1 MTPLYSIIVPVYNRP
16 QEVVELLASLAQQT
30 FKDFDV
36 VLVEDGSSQD
46 SEQVVKDYSDTLNIN
61 YFFKQNT
68 GPGDSRNFGMIQ
80 AQGSFFIFFDSD
92 CIIPQNYLEELHTA
106 LQSRELDAFGGPD
119 QAHVSF
125 TKTQK
130 AINYAMTSMLTTGG
144 IRGRKRQLDN
154 FQPRSFNMGI
164 RREVFDKVGGFSNL
178 HPGEDPDWS
187 YRIQDAGFKTGLI
200 PEAFVYHKRR
210 IDFNKFW
217 TQVYKFGLA
226 RTILMRSHPRSR
238 KLVYGLPALGLIL
251 GLLLFLAGFYRIY
264 WWWPLAVGL
273 VLIFVDALLS
283 TKSLAVALKGVFAT
297 AVQVVGYG
305 WGYLKG
311 IWHLHILNQ
320 DPQNAFPEMYFQT

>member
-1 MTPLYSIIVPVYNRP
+1 LTPLYSIIVPVYNRP
-16 QEVVELLASLAQQT
+16 QEVEELLGSLAQQT
-30 FKDFDV
+30 FKDFEV
-36 VLVEDGSSQD
+36 VLIEDGSTQD
-46 SEQVVKDYSDTLNIN
+46 SEQVVKDYSERLNIN

-80 AQGSFFIFFDSD
+80 AQGNFFIFFDSD
-92 CIIPQNYLEELHTA
+92 CIVPEHYLEELHTA
-106 LQSRELDAFGGPD
+106 LQSRGLDAFGGPD
-119 QAHVSF
+119 QAHASF
-125 TKTQK
+125 SRTQK

-164 RREVFDKVGGFSNL
+164 RRAVFDKVGGFSNL

-210 IDFNKFW
+210 IDFKKFW

-238 KLVYGLPALGLIL
+238 KLVYALPALGLIL
-251 GLLLFLAGFYRIY
+251 SLILFIAGFYRMY
-264 WWWPLAVGL
+264 MWWPLVLGL
-273 VLIFVDALLS
+273 MLILFDALYS
-283 TKSLAVALKGVFAT
+283 TKSLPIALIGVFAT
-297 AVQVVGYG
+297 AVQMAGYG
-305 WGYLKG
+305 WGFLKG
-311 IWHLHILNQ
+311 FWHLHLFGK
-320 DPQNAFPEMYFQT
+320 DPKQQFPEMYFH